1 VREDGRRDEMSKAII
16 GQTGGIMY
24 SVFSADF
31 APDPAATKA
40 LGGMSLQY
48 MLDNNVSRY
57 VQADTLEE
65 LAEKLGMPADALV
78 KTIDDFN
85 SYTDGETVDP
95 LGRVAFSGIKI
106 ETAPFYAYPRSPA
119 VHHTMGGVLIDAK
132 TRALNL
138 SGEVIDG
145 LYCAGEITGVLHG
158 ANRVGGNAIVDF
170 VVFGRIAG
178 EQAAKGE

>member
-1 VREDGRRDEMSKAII
+1 MSKAILA
-16 GQTGGIMY
+16 QTGGIMY

-31 APDPAATKA
+31 APDPTTTKA

-48 MLDNNVSRY
+48 MLDNNVSKY

-65 LAEKLGMPADALV
+65 LAKKIGMPPEALV
-78 KTIDDFN
+78 QTVKDFN
-85 SYTDGETVDP
+85 SYVDGLEKDP

-106 ETAPFYAYPRSPA
+106 EKGPFYAYPRSPA
-119 VHHTMGGVLIDAK
+119 VHHTMGGVLIDEQ
-132 TRALNL
+132 THALNAE
-138 SGEVIDG
+138 GKPVPG

-178 EQAAKGE
+178 ENAAEGK